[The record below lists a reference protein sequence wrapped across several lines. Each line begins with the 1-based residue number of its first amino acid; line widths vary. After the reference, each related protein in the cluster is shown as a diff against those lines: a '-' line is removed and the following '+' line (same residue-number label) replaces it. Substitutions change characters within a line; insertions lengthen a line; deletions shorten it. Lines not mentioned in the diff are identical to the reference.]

1 MALEIKMPPLSQT
14 TDSVMLIEWLVK
26 EGDTI
31 KKGDPICKVETDK
44 VTMEVESFASGTIL
58 KIIGQAGKDITVDS
72 VIAMI
77 GKPGEIISD
86 DQAWATRAV
95 STPELRVD
103 TSTPGLSSSTKPQ
116 RTVSE
121 IKATPLVKRLAQ
133 KRGIDLEKVKGSGA
147 KGLIVRADLEAY
159 LAVSETVPEG
169 KLPSHVD
176 TLWREEALSNN
187 QQSVARNLTRSKS
200 EIPHYY
206 IKISVFVDQMLG
218 WREQHTAREG
228 KKAAIYSIYVFAVS
242 RALKAFPGINGFC
255 RDNKHLIYNQIN
267 IGIAMA
273 SGRELYVPAVK
284 QADKKSIQE
293 IDAEVRL
300 LTEKAQ
306 NGKFEPNDITGG
318 TFTISNL
325 GVFPIEEFAAI
336 ISPGQAGIIAMGRNE
351 KRLFIDDENRMQI
364 RRAASLTGSFDHRI
378 VNGAEGAAFLEKVK
392 EILEK
397 EF

>member
-1 MALEIKMPPLSQT
+1 
-14 TDSVMLIEWLVK
+14 
-26 EGDTI
+26 
-31 KKGDPICKVETDK
+31 
-44 VTMEVESFASGTIL
+44 
-58 KIIGQAGKDITVDS
+58 
-72 VIAMI
+72 
-77 GKPGEIISD
+77 
-86 DQAWATRAV
+86 
-95 STPELRVD
+95 
-103 TSTPGLSSSTKPQ
+103 
-116 RTVSE
+116 
-121 IKATPLVKRLAQ
+121 
-133 KRGIDLEKVKGSGA
+133 
-147 KGLIVRADLEAY
+147 
-159 LAVSETVPEG
+159 
-169 KLPSHVD
+169 
-176 TLWREEALSNN
+176 
-187 QQSVARNLTRSKS
+187 
-200 EIPHYY
+200 
-206 IKISVFVDQMLG
+206 
-218 WREQHTAREG
+218 
-228 KKAAIYSIYVFAVS
+228 
-242 RALKAFPGINGFC
+242 
-255 RDNKHLIYNQIN
+255 
-267 IGIAMA
+267 MA